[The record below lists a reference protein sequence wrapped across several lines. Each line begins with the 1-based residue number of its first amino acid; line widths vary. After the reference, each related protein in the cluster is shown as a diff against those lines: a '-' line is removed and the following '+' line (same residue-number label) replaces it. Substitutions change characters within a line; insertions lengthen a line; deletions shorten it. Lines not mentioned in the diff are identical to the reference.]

1 MMVFIESENMGLSN
15 DLITTGL
22 NINDGLLG
30 VHRIM
35 GNYILNFDTAIHFS
49 VYALI
54 GYSYVVSFTHF
65 MVRLGSALIT
75 KCQEWMPFI
84 FITTA
89 ILITIVS
96 VIMIRDDAIE
106 RDQMISD
113 LADKSDQIFELKN
126 KLNKH
131 SLKLVP
137 VNRDAAVKLVPVKL
151 VPVKLVPS
159 CNYKQDLVEEESS
172 QEYSEEEEEE
182 YDSEEEEEEYDSEEE
197 EEEYDSEEE
206 SSQEYSE
213 EEEEEYDSEEEEYDS
228 EEEEEEEYEDPNDS
242 DYDPEEDDF

>member
-15 DLITTGL
+15 DLIATGL

-30 VHRIM
+30 VHRNM
-35 GNYILNFDTAIHFS
+35 GNHILNFATAIHFS

-89 ILITIVS
+89 IVITIVS
-96 VIMIRDDAIE
+96 VIMIRNDAIE

-131 SLKLVP
+131 SLKLAP
-137 VNRDAAVKLVPVKL
+137 VNRDAAVKLVTVNRDAAVKL
-151 VPVKLVPS
+151 VAS

-182 YDSEEEEEEYDSEEE
+182 EYDSEEE
-197 EEEYDSEEE
+197 EDEYDSEEE

-213 EEEEEYDSEEEEYDS
+213 EEEEEYDS

>member
-15 DLITTGL
+15 DLIATGL

-30 VHRIM
+30 VHRNM
-35 GNYILNFDTAIHFS
+35 GNHILNFATAIHFS

-89 ILITIVS
+89 IVITIVS
-96 VIMIRDDAIE
+96 VIMIRNDAIE

-131 SLKLVP
+131 SLKLAP
-137 VNRDAAVKLVPVKL
+137 VKLVPVKL
-151 VPVKLVPS
+151 VPVKLVAS

-182 YDSEEEEEEYDSEEE
+182 YDSEEEEEE
-197 EEEYDSEEE
+197 
-206 SSQEYSE
+206 
-213 EEEEEYDSEEEEYDS
+213 
-228 EEEEEEEYEDPNDS
+228 EYEDPNDS